1 METRLRSRIMGG
13 GVGLALLATAALLP
27 TAAQAHNP
35 ISGGNTS
42 LKVDGGT
49 AKALAANGV
58 SVKAL
63 KPAKVKG
70 GSIDFPVTGGEISS
84 DGAKGSIKHSGGLK
98 FKAGGESLSAKSF
111 VIELNKGKLTAKVG
125 PARVPLLKLDTSK
138 AKITRQGLDT
148 ELANVK
154 GSLTTAAARAL
165 NATFDVRLFKSGIPV
180 GKTTTIVTPET
191 VRMTGGDTALTL
203 DPGTAGALTS
213 LGISAAPIDPAS
225 ANPDGS
231 LAFPI
236 TGGKVNATSFAGKI
250 KHSGG
255 ISLSDGVTTVDLTEF
270 DIQIDDA
277 PDLTAAVG
285 PNRISILDLDLSGL
299 EANVSKGGTI
309 TLGNVVATLTPGAAS
324 ALNAAFGTT
333 AFTGGLVLG
342 TTVTN
347 AKTT

>member
-1 METRLRSRIMGG
+1 MRTRFNAATAGLLA
-13 GVGLALLATAALLP
+13 VTALALLPA
-27 TAAQAHNP
+27 AAQAHNP

-49 AKALAANGV
+49 AKVLAANGV
-58 SVKAL
+58 SVKPL

-70 GSIDFPVTGGEISS
+70 GAIDFPVTGGEISS
-84 DGAKGSIKHSGGLK
+84 DGAKGTIKHSGGLK
-98 FKAGGESLSAKSF
+98 FKAGGKSLSAKSF

-125 PARVPLLKLDTSK
+125 AARVPLLKLDTSK
-138 AKITRQGLDT
+138 AKIKRQGLDT
-148 ELANVK
+148 KLSNVK
-154 GSLTTAAARAL
+154 GSLTRAAAEAL
-165 NATFDVRLFKSGIPV
+165 NATFGVNLFKRGIPV
-180 GKTTTIVTPET
+180 GKTTTLVKPET

-203 DPGTAGALTS
+203 DPGTAGALTG

-236 TGGKVNATSFAGKI
+236 TGGKVNATTFAGKI

-255 ISLSDGVTTVDLTEF
+255 ISLTDGSTTVDLTEF
-270 DIQIDDA
+270 NIQIDDA

-299 EANVSKGGTI
+299 DAGVSEGGTI
-309 TLGNVVATLTPGAAS
+309 TLANVVATLTPGAAG

-342 TTVTN
+342 TTVTT
-347 AKTT
+347 AETT